1 MSSIASLAEIG
12 ALIGEPTRTAMLVT
26 LMDGRALTAGE
37 LARASGVTPPTASG
51 HLSRLVDGGL
61 LALTVQGR
69 HRYFRLA
76 SPATAQ
82 MIEHMMGVS
91 GIVEAARRSRPVRS
105 GPSDQALRRARQC
118 YDHLAG
124 TVAVDLAAFL
134 ACSGYLDLAAD
145 AAGMTKEGI
154 SFLERLG
161 LDFVGDTL
169 SHASERRQR
178 AFCRP
183 CMDWSERRP
192 HLAGAIGRSLFKL
205 FLDRHWLRRSPSSRA
220 VTITPV
226 GTSALERHFGIRSDG
241 DPLHAR
247 EAAGRDGDRLEEI
260 YG

>member
-12 ALIGEPTRTAMLVT
+12 ALVGEPTRTAMLVT

-82 MIEHMMGVS
+82 MIEHMMGVA
-91 GIVEAARRSRPVRS
+91 GVMEAARRGRPIRS
-105 GPSDQALRRARQC
+105 GPSDQALRCARLC

-124 TVAVDLAAFL
+124 MVAVELAAFL
-134 ACSGYLDLAAD
+134 ARSGYLDLTAD
-145 AAGMTKEGI
+145 AAVITKEGI
-154 SFLERLG
+154 GFLESLG
-161 LDFVGDTL
+161 LNLAGDTL
-169 SHASERRQR
+169 RHALEGRER

-183 CMDWSERRP
+183 CMDWSERRA
-192 HLAGAIGRSLFKL
+192 HLAGEIGRSLFQL
-205 FLDRHWLRRSPSSRA
+205 FLDRHWMRRSPDSRA
-220 VTITPV
+220 VMITPV
-226 GTSALERHFGIRSDG
+226 GASALDRHFGIRVTCVMPSA
-241 DPLHAR
+241 H
-247 EAAGRDGDRLEEI
+247 
-260 YG
+260 